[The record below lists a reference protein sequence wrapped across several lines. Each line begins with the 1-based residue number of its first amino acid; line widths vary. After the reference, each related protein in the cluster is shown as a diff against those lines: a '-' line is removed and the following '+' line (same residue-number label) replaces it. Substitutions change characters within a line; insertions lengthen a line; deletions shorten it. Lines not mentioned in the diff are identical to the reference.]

1 MNIKFLSS
9 ISKVSDTHWNSVFE
23 TDYPFIQH
31 AFLSA
36 LEQSGCTQASTGWTP
51 HHIIVTDRDDIIA
64 AMPCYLKTHS
74 YGEYVF
80 DWAWANAYQQHQLHY
95 YPKLLSAIPF
105 TPSTGPRLAFHNRI
119 QLTQEKQSI
128 IKNIRQAALDSVS
141 SVGLSSWHVL
151 FPDTEMSSLLEDS
164 EYKQRS
170 GIQYHWFNHHYTS
183 FDDFLQTFKSRKR
196 KTLRKERLSI
206 TQQGIEMTVVD
217 GRDISKQL
225 MAEFYRFYH
234 FTYLKRSGQ
243 QGYLNLEF
251 FNLLLSTMTEN
262 LVMFCAQKDNRLI
275 GAALCFK
282 DHQTLYGRYWGCE
295 QEYEFLHFE
304 ACYYQGIEYCIN
316 HKLMRFDPGAQ
327 GEHKISRGFK
337 PVKTL
342 SNHMILHAEFRQA
355 IEQFIDDEKI
365 QVNAQ
370 IDHLTSFL
378 PFKSASL

>member
-119 QLTQEKQSI
+119 QLTQEKQTI

-243 QGYLNLEF
+243 QGYL
-251 FNLLLSTMTEN
+251 
-262 LVMFCAQKDNRLI
+262 DR
-275 GAALCFK
+275 
-282 DHQTLYGRYWGCE
+282 
-295 QEYEFLHFE
+295 
-304 ACYYQGIEYCIN
+304 
-316 HKLMRFDPGAQ
+316 
-327 GEHKISRGFK
+327 
-337 PVKTL
+337 
-342 SNHMILHAEFRQA
+342 
-355 IEQFIDDEKI
+355 
-365 QVNAQ
+365 
-370 IDHLTSFL
+370 
-378 PFKSASL
+378 KSVV